1 MSSDAVVIVRIR
13 SEDSAQMHLAQD
25 NDVVHTLTPDRSDQP
40 FGKAI
45 LPRRGRCGRLV
56 PDAHGAQSARDDAA
70 IDPVAIADEVVRS
83 LSPRKCLHYL
93 TCNPFC
99 RRICC
104 DVDPDKVPAVE
115 SDDDEGIE
123 QVETDSWNNEQ
134 VHGGNVRRVVPPEG
148 SPSLAG
154 RPPPFDHVLGDARLR
169 DLKPELEQFAV
180 NAWRTPERILHA
192 HPPDQRAQLRF
203 DLLSPSQWARLPT
216 PVSAKAAPMP
226 PHERLGPD
234 DCENLQD

>member
-1 MSSDAVVIVRIR
+1 MCSDVVIVTSIG
-13 SEDSAQMHLAQD
+13 SQGPAQMRLTKNDDMIQALAA
-25 NDVVHTLTPDRSDQP
+25 DRTDQP

-45 LPRRGRCGRLV
+45 LPRRGWCDRLV

-83 LSPRKCLHYL
+83 LIPRKRLRYL

-104 DVDPDKVPAVE
+104 DVDPDEVSAVG
-115 SDDDEGIE
+115 SDNDEGIE

-134 VHGGNVRRVVPPEG
+134 VHGGNVLRVVTQEG

-154 RPPPFDHVLGDARLR
+154 RRPSFDHVPGDARLR
-169 DLKPELEQFAV
+169 DLKPEREQFAV
-180 NAWRTPERILHA
+180 DAWRAPKRIFDA
-192 HPPDQRAQLRF
+192 HPPDQCAQLRV
-203 DLLSPSQWARLPT
+203 DLRSPSQWARLPT
-216 PVSAKAAPMP
+216 PVAAKAGPVP
-226 PHERLGPD
+226 PHERLGAG
-234 DCENLQD
+234 DCEDL